1 MIEMDKGG
9 ALRDQIEIFR
19 KLFEDQRF
27 AEPLFDQ
34 IADTIEAGKPLINQP
49 LWTLVATMMVVAGLV
64 KNAGLV
70 ATKKIRAEDLERFK
84 RLLTDNR
91 VMIEE
96 TIKSPLRADYL
107 KNPVRQLN
115 VFLGFAGLK
124 LVATKRKQQ
133 AGQANIEYKLDP
145 NTVKVMISFL

>member
-1 MIEMDKGG
+1 MSVYGKAYNRPVDRRLIEMDKGG

-96 TIKSPLRADYL
+96 ARAIHA
-107 KNPVRQLN
+107 N
-115 VFLGFAGLK
+115 VSSYRLMK
-124 LVATKRKQQ
+124 
-133 AGQANIEYKLDP
+133 
-145 NTVKVMISFL
+145 